1 LQAHLRADFAV
12 RGLLAELIYAGRI
25 VTVAAAAAAV
35 VVNVTRYLWSGT
47 AADGRLHV

>member
-25 VTVAAAAAAV
+25 VTVAAAAAV
-35 VVNVTRYLWSGT
+35 IVNVTRYLWSGT